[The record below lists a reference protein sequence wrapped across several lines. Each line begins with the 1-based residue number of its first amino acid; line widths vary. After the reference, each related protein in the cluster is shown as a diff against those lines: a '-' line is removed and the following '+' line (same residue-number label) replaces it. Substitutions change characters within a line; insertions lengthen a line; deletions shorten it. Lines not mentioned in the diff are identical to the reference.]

1 MRAKRLLSCLS
12 LLMLVAV
19 LLLAVAGCRDSG
31 EEPLLEDRFGNAG
44 SGWGEESQDG
54 FDRGYHQGE
63 YFIEVYE
70 PDWFVWANPG
80 RRFTDVVAEVDARWV
95 SGSPAGHFGL
105 LCRHR
110 APGDFYYF
118 AITGDGYYAILRV
131 QDGEAEVL
139 TGDGFLPSAAIRTGE
154 AANHIR
160 AVCHG
165 EELALYVDGEE
176 LARATDDV
184 LRRGDVGLG
193 AGSGSEPSIR
203 VHFDNLVVTAPEEE
217 E

>member
-1 MRAKRLLSCLS
+1 MHAKRLLSRLA
-12 LLMLVAV
+12 LLMLLAA
-19 LLLAVAGCRDSG
+19 LLQAVACCRDSR
-31 EEPLLEDRFGNAG
+31 EESLLEDRFGDSG
-44 SGWGEESQDG
+44 SGWGEESQDA

-105 LCRHR
+105 LCRYR

-118 AITGDGYYAILRV
+118 AVTGDGYYAILRV
-131 QDGEAEVL
+131 EDGEAEVV
-139 TGDGFLPSAAIRTGE
+139 TGDGFLPSPAVRTGE
-154 AANHIR
+154 ATNHIR
-160 AVCHG
+160 AVCRG
-165 EELALYVDGEE
+165 EDLALYVNGEE

-193 AGSGSEPSIR
+193 AGSGSERSIR
-203 VHFDNLVVTAPEEE
+203 VHFDNLVVTAAEEE